1 MVCVGG
7 VTAVAGMQ
15 ILTDIFHFSIG
26 GEGEKGVRCCFPAY
40 TAPNL
45 ACYIG
50 SQSFGLTG
58 MKIILKIT
66 PPCIPTQS

>member
-26 GEGEKGVRCCFPAY
+26 GGGGERGCHDGTHK
-40 TAPNL
+40 
-45 ACYIG
+45 
-50 SQSFGLTG
+50 
-58 MKIILKIT
+58 KIN
-66 PPCIPTQS
+66 PTWVEKREPRFLGCKV

>member
-1 MVCVGG
+1 M
-7 VTAVAGMQ
+7 AGMQ

-26 GEGEKGVRCCFPAY
+26 GGEKGVRCCFPAY

>member
-26 GEGEKGVRCCFPAY
+26 GGGGRRGCAAASQHTLLPTWLA
-40 TAPNL
+40 TSAPRVL
-45 ACYIG
+45 A
-50 SQSFGLTG
+50 
-58 MKIILKIT
+58 
-66 PPCIPTQS
+66 